1 MQDEEKKMSTV
12 VLDVQVRENTGTG
25 NARAARRENL
35 VPGILYGGGEN
46 PVAISLK
53 KNEVLKALNT
63 GNLLGSMIKIS
74 HKGEKQSAITKD
86 VQFHPVSDMPVHID
100 FYRVTSDSIITMEVS
115 INVLGEEESPGMKQG
130 GSLNIVRHSI
140 EVNCPAGEI
149 PDHIDVDVTILD
161 IGDSLHESE
170 LDLPK
175 GVTLAITDRDPTVL
189 TVIASRSAIE
199 EDEVD
204 EVEGD
209 VEAAADAEEGDDAEE
224 SGEA

>member
-1 MQDEEKKMSTV
+1 MSTV
-12 VLDVQVRENTGTG
+12 VLDVEVRENTGTG
-25 NARAARRENL
+25 NARAARRENI
-35 VPGILYGGGEN
+35 VPGVLYGGGEN

-86 VQFHPVSDMPVHID
+86 VQFHPVSDIPVHVD
-100 FYRVTSDSIITMEVS
+100 FYRVKSDSIITMEVG
-115 INVLGEEESPGMKQG
+115 INLVGEEESPGMKQG
-130 GSLNIVRHSI
+130 GSFNIVRHAI
-140 EVNCPAGEI
+140 EVNCPAGSI
-149 PDHIDVDVTILD
+149 PDHIDVDVTALD

-189 TVIASRSAIE
+189 TVLMSRSAVE
-199 EDEVD
+199 ETADE
-204 EVEGD
+204 G
-209 VEAAADAEEGDDAEE
+209 EEGDIEATEESEEGGDAEE